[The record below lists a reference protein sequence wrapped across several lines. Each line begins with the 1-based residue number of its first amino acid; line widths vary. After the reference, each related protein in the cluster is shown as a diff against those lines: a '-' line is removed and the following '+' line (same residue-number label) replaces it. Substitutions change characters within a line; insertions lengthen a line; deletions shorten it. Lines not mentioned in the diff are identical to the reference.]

1 MQIIETDN
9 FGGDYP
15 AETFVN
21 LPRMTKEHAER
32 VADAIN
38 GGFPEDASRYWR
50 AVDDDYTLQPGFE
63 P

>member
-1 MQIIETDN
+1 METDN

-15 AETFVN
+15 NEQFVS
-21 LPRMTKEHAER
+21 LPSLSKEHAQK

-38 GGFPEDASRYWR
+38 AGFPDGHRRFW
-50 AVDDDYTLQPGFE
+50 VVVQDDYQLQPGFE